1 MKRKISLL
9 IMVLVCLAL
18 VAGILAACNPT
29 GKKVTFYDNFEN
41 GSVYHVSIAEGD
53 AERTMPEDPQKAG
66 YTFAGWYFY
75 NGENSFGRDSYKK
88 FDIGDYD
95 GKEDLSVFARWISA
109 KPEEQQFVVS
119 FYTADGVFLES
130 DIVAR
135 GTALEIPN
143 SLYEQEITGSDS
155 KTFVGWKELSTG
167 KAWFFGAGEAVLT
180 DVDLQPILVE
190 SLNATLTVEEN
201 ISVGA
206 AVAAYDFGNAVKTSE
221 EWLRFEIRDAAT
233 DAIIADNASDE
244 AVPLA
249 YGVNKFEVQGFYETI
264 DGDKQYVGDEWNIT
278 VTRARGEY
286 IAVFNYIEADEGGIK
301 EGTID
306 ENGFIAKPGDDI
318 DLTKEGYNFIGWQ
331 LRNGK
336 AAKFWNFATDKVSA
350 DIFVEEKNY
359 GEVILY
365 ACYEPVPYY
374 VAKFTVGKGETLIGE
389 AEVSVS
395 FDAPAILPTASK
407 KGYTFTGW
415 KSESGELSVGENLA
429 VNGDV
434 AVTTGNWNIECD
446 GAELIFKPIFKLTE
460 YEIIYNLNGGTNN
473 DDNPASYN
481 IESFIKSGE
490 KVDIYLGDPY
500 KLGYTFIAW
509 YDDDNNEVEAISAD
523 STGNKNF
530 TAEWKPTDYSI
541 LWIVDGEVYSDTEY
555 TIEIESVDFPAAPE
569 KDGYTFEGW
578 YDEND
583 NEVTGIPAG
592 STGDKTF
599 WAKWT
604 PKEYA
609 ITYDLGGGTNNNN
622 PALYTIKEG
631 VTLEAPSKDYYEFD
645 GWYDEDG
652 KKVTEIP
659 AGSTGNKV
667 FYAKWTPKK
676 YTITYDYNYEGQTS
690 ESDSYTI
697 ESGATLKNPTRK
709 GYIFCGWYGNEE
721 CTEAFKTGVPQNI
734 RVWAKWT
741 PEEYAINY
749 DLGGGYNNA
758 KNLTSY
764 NIESEI
770 NLKDPYRPG
779 YTFEGWYENA
789 AFEGD
794 AVTVIPS
801 GSTGD
806 KVFYA
811 KWEVINYSITYY
823 VDGEVYSVDDK
834 YSTYNI
840 ETGLDALPAAPEKE
854 GYTFK
859 GWYENAAFEGDAVT
873 VILAGST
880 GAKTFYAKWE
890 EILVEP

>member
-135 GTALEIPN
+135 GSALEIPN
-143 SLYEQEITGSDS
+143 SLYEQEITGSGS

-180 DVDLQPILVE
+180 DADLQPILVE
-190 SLNATLTVEEN
+190 SLNEATLTVERN

-221 EWLRFEIRDAAT
+221 EWLRFEIRDAVT

-264 DGDKQYVGDEWNIT
+264 DGERNYIGNPEEIT
-278 VTRARGEY
+278 VTRTRGEY

-306 ENGFIAKPGDDI
+306 ENGFIAEPDI

-336 AAKFWNFATDKVSA
+336 TAKFWNFATDKVSA
-350 DIFVEEKNY
+350 DIFEEEEKNY

-374 VAKFTVGKGETLIGE
+374 VAKFTVDTEDDDTEDDDTEDGQKMVVNGIESE
-389 AEVSVS
+389 KDSVEVSVS

-407 KGYTFTGW
+407 KGYTFKGW
-415 KSESGELSVGENLA
+415 EYGSGEQQRLLVGKDLA
-429 VNGDV
+429 VNGGV
-434 AVTTGNWNIECD
+434 AVTTGNWKIECD
-446 GAELIFKPIFKLTE
+446 GAELIFKPVFEATE
-460 YEIIYNLNGGTNN
+460 YGIIYNLNGGTNN
-473 DDNPASYN
+473 DNPASYTIEKEVTLKAPSKDYYEFDGWYDNAEFAGAAVETIAKGSTGNKEFWAKWTATKYEITYNLNGGTNDKDNPDSYTIKKGVTLKAPSKDYYEFNGWYDNAAFEGEEVKNIPKDSTGNREFWAKWTLKEYTITYDYNYEGQNSESDSYN
-481 IESFIKSGE
+481 IESGFT
-490 KVDIYLGDPY
+490 LRNPTRT
-500 KLGYTFIAW
+500 GYIFC
-509 YDDDNNEVEAISAD
+509 
-523 STGNKNF
+523 
-530 TAEWKPTDYSI
+530 
-541 LWIVDGEVYSDTEY
+541 
-555 TIEIESVDFPAAPE
+555 
-569 KDGYTFEGW
+569 GW
-578 YDEND
+578 YG
-583 NEVTGIPAG
+583 NEACTEAFEIGAPQNITV
-592 STGDKTF
+592 

-609 ITYDLGGGTNNNN
+609 ITYDLGGG
-622 PALYTIKEG
+622 
-631 VTLEAPSKDYYEFD
+631 
-645 GWYDEDG
+645 
-652 KKVTEIP
+652 
-659 AGSTGNKV
+659 
-667 FYAKWTPKK
+667 
-676 YTITYDYNYEGQTS
+676 
-690 ESDSYTI
+690 
-697 ESGATLKNPTRK
+697 
-709 GYIFCGWYGNEE
+709 
-721 CTEAFKTGVPQNI
+721 
-734 RVWAKWT
+734 
-741 PEEYAINY
+741 
-749 DLGGGYNNA
+749 YNNA
-758 KNLTSY
+758 ANPTSY
-764 NIESEI
+764 NIESVDI
-770 NLKDPYRPG
+770 DLGDPYKPG
-779 YTFEGWYENA
+779 YTFKGWKEDDTTI
-789 AFEGD
+789 E
-794 AVTVIPS
+794 T
-801 GSTGD
+801 GSTGA
-806 KVFYA
+806 KHFTA
-811 KWEVINYSITYY
+811 KWEKINYKITYELN
-823 VDGEVYSVDDK
+823 GGKNSNANPG
-834 YSTYNI
+834 TYTVEDTVI
-840 ETGLDALPAAPEKE
+840 LQDPEKE

-859 GWYENAAFEGDAVT
+859 GWYDNAEFTGSAVT
-873 VILAGST
+873 VIPEGST
-880 GAKTFYAKWE
+880 GDKTFWAKWE
-890 EILVEP
+890 ENVVEPEI

>member
-119 FYTADGVFLES
+119 FYSADGVFLES

-221 EWLRFEIRDAAT
+221 EWLRFEIRDAVT

-264 DGDKQYVGDEWNIT
+264 DGERNYIGDPKEIT
-278 VTRARGEY
+278 VTRTRGEY

-306 ENGFIAKPGDDI
+306 ENGFIAEPDM
-318 DLTKEGYNFIGWQ
+318 DLTKVGYNFIGWQ

-336 AAKFWNFATDKVSA
+336 TAKFWNFATDKVSA
-350 DIFVEEKNY
+350 DIFEEEEKNY

-415 KSESGELSVGENLA
+415 ESESGEQLWVGEDLA
-429 VNGDV
+429 VNGGV
-434 AVTTGNWNIECD
+434 AVTTDNWDIECD
-446 GAELIFKPIFKLTE
+446 GAGLIF
-460 YEIIYNLNGGTNN
+460 Y
-473 DDNPASYN
+473 
-481 IESFIKSGE
+481 
-490 KVDIYLGDPY
+490 
-500 KLGYTFIAW
+500 
-509 YDDDNNEVEAISAD
+509 
-523 STGNKNF
+523 
-530 TAEWKPTDYSI
+530 AE
-541 LWIVDGEVYSDTEY
+541 
-555 TIEIESVDFPAAPE
+555 
-569 KDGYTFEGW
+569 
-578 YDEND
+578 
-583 NEVTGIPAG
+583 
-592 STGDKTF
+592 
-599 WAKWT
+599 
-604 PKEYA
+604 
-609 ITYDLGGGTNNNN
+609 
-622 PALYTIKEG
+622 
-631 VTLEAPSKDYYEFD
+631 
-645 GWYDEDG
+645 
-652 KKVTEIP
+652 
-659 AGSTGNKV
+659 
-667 FYAKWTPKK
+667 
-676 YTITYDYNYEGQTS
+676 
-690 ESDSYTI
+690 
-697 ESGATLKNPTRK
+697 
-709 GYIFCGWYGNEE
+709 
-721 CTEAFKTGVPQNI
+721 
-734 RVWAKWT
+734 
-741 PEEYAINY
+741 
-749 DLGGGYNNA
+749 
-758 KNLTSY
+758 
-764 NIESEI
+764 
-770 NLKDPYRPG
+770 
-779 YTFEGWYENA
+779 
-789 AFEGD
+789 
-794 AVTVIPS
+794 
-801 GSTGD
+801 
-806 KVFYA
+806 
-811 KWEVINYSITYY
+811 WEVITYSITYI
-823 VDGEVYSVDDK
+823 VDNQSYSVDEK
-834 YSTYNI
+834 YAAYNI
-840 ETGLDALPAAPEKE
+840 ETGLAALPAAPEKE

-859 GWYENAAFEGDAVT
+859 GWYDNAAFKGEEVKNIPKGSTDNKVFYAKWTPEEYTITYNLDGGTNAEGNPTKYDVEDDEIKLSDPTKEGYKFLGWYDEDGNKVT
-873 VILAGST
+873 GIHAGST
-880 GAKTFYAKWE
+880 GDKTFWAKWTPE
-890 EILVEP
+890 EYTITYNLGGGYNNAANPTSYNIESDKIILGDPYRPGYTFKGWKEGDATIETGSTGNKNFTAKWDAIDYSILWVVDGEVYSVDETYQTYNIGVERFAGRKTYKERLYLRRLVR

>member
-53 AERTMPEDPQKAG
+53 AERTMPEDPKKAG

-135 GTALEIPN
+135 GSALEIPN

-264 DGDKQYVGDEWNIT
+264 DGERNYIGDSKEIT
-278 VTRARGEY
+278 VTRTRGEY
-286 IAVFNYIEADEGGIK
+286 IAVFNYIEADNGGIE

-306 ENGFIAKPGDDI
+306 KDGYIAKPDI
-318 DLTKEGYNFIGWQ
+318 NLTKKGYNFIGWQ

-336 AAKFWNFATDKVSA
+336 TAKFWNFATDKVSA
-350 DIFVEEKNY
+350 DIFEEEEKNY

-374 VAKFTVGKGETLIGE
+374 VATFTVGKGETLIGE

-407 KGYTFTGW
+407 EGYTFTGW
-415 KSESGELSVGENLA
+415 KSESGEQQLLVGKDLA
-429 VNGDV
+429 VNGGV
-434 AVTTGNWNIECD
+434 AVTTRNWYIECD
-446 GAELIFKPIFKLTE
+446 GAELIFEPM
-460 YEIIYNLNGGTNN
+460 
-473 DDNPASYN
+473 
-481 IESFIKSGE
+481 
-490 KVDIYLGDPY
+490 
-500 KLGYTFIAW
+500 
-509 YDDDNNEVEAISAD
+509 
-523 STGNKNF
+523 
-530 TAEWKPTDYSI
+530 
-541 LWIVDGEVYSDTEY
+541 
-555 TIEIESVDFPAAPE
+555 
-569 KDGYTFEGW
+569 
-578 YDEND
+578 
-583 NEVTGIPAG
+583 
-592 STGDKTF
+592 
-599 WAKWT
+599 
-604 PKEYA
+604 
-609 ITYDLGGGTNNNN
+609 
-622 PALYTIKEG
+622 
-631 VTLEAPSKDYYEFD
+631 
-645 GWYDEDG
+645 
-652 KKVTEIP
+652 
-659 AGSTGNKV
+659 
-667 FYAKWTPKK
+667 
-676 YTITYDYNYEGQTS
+676 
-690 ESDSYTI
+690 
-697 ESGATLKNPTRK
+697 
-709 GYIFCGWYGNEE
+709 
-721 CTEAFKTGVPQNI
+721 
-734 RVWAKWT
+734 
-741 PEEYAINY
+741 
-749 DLGGGYNNA
+749 
-758 KNLTSY
+758 
-764 NIESEI
+764 
-770 NLKDPYRPG
+770 
-779 YTFEGWYENA
+779 
-789 AFEGD
+789 
-794 AVTVIPS
+794 
-801 GSTGD
+801 
-806 KVFYA
+806 
-811 KWEVINYSITYY
+811 WEVITYSITYI
-823 VDGEVYSVDDK
+823 VDNKVDSVTQ
-834 YSTYNI
+834 YTI
-840 ETGLDALPAAPEKE
+840 ETGLDALPEAPEKE

-859 GWYENAAFEGDAVT
+859 G
-873 VILAGST
+873 
-880 GAKTFYAKWE
+880 
-890 EILVEP
+890 

>member
-53 AERTMPEDPQKAG
+53 AERTMPEDPKKAG

-135 GTALEIPN
+135 GSALEIPN
-143 SLYEQEITGSDS
+143 SLYEQEITGSGS

-278 VTRARGEY
+278 VTRTRGEY
-286 IAVFNYIEADEGGIK
+286 IAVFNYLEADDGGIE

-306 ENGFIAKPGDDI
+306 KDGFIAKPDM
-318 DLTKEGYNFIGWQ
+318 DLTKKGYNFIGWQ

-336 AAKFWNFATDKVSA
+336 TAKFWNFATDKVSA

-374 VAKFTVGKGETLIGE
+374 VATFTVGKGETLKGNSV
-389 AEVSVS
+389 VSVMIDS
-395 FDAPAILPTASK
+395 VMKLPTAEKEHYDFIGWETSSFELK
-407 KGYTFTGW
+407 DGENIFIYDDVYDDDYAHAVTCDTWGKICGESISDVTFT
-415 KSESGELSVGENLA
+415 
-429 VNGDV
+429 
-434 AVTTGNWNIECD
+434 
-446 GAELIFKPIFKLTE
+446 PIFEPHKYKIT
-460 YEIIYNLNGGTNN
+460 YELNGGTNSAE
-473 DDNPASYN
+473 NPEISYTVKDGN
-481 IESFIKSGE
+481 I
-490 KVDIYLGDPY
+490 VLQDPV
-500 KLGYTFIAW
+500 KTGYEFTGW
-509 YDDDNNEVEAISAD
+509 YNGQTPVEAI
-523 STGNKNF
+523 
-530 TAEWKPTDYSI
+530 E
-541 LWIVDGEVYSDTEY
+541 
-555 TIEIESVDFPAAPE
+555 
-569 KDGYTFEGW
+569 
-578 YDEND
+578 
-583 NEVTGIPAG
+583 AG
-592 STGDKTF
+592 STGDIELTAEWKIIN
-599 WAKWT
+599 
-604 PKEYA
+604 YN
-609 ITYDLGGGTNNNN
+609 ITYKLNGGTDNDDN
-622 PALYTIKEG
+622 PSEYDIEEETIVLKDPVRRGYTF
-631 VTLEAPSKDYYEFD
+631 L
-645 GWYDEDG
+645 GWYNEDQTL
-652 KKVTEIP
+652 VEVIE
-659 AGSTGNKV
+659 AGSTGDIELT
-667 FYAKWTPKK
+667 AKWKVINYK
-676 YTITYDYNYEGQTS
+676 ITYIANG
-690 ESDSYTI
+690 
-697 ESGATLKNPTRK
+697 
-709 GYIFCGWYGNEE
+709 GNGRLPDDE
-721 CTEAFKTGVPQNI
+721 
-734 RVWAKWT
+734 
-741 PEEYAINY
+741 
-749 DLGGGYNNA
+749 
-758 KNLTSY
+758 Y
-764 NIESEI
+764 NIESSDI
-770 NLKDPYRPG
+770 VLPDLTKDNYD
-779 YTFEGWYENA
+779 FIGWYDA
-789 AFEGD
+789 AGNEVD
-794 AVTVIPS
+794 EIAS
-801 GSTGD
+801 GSVGD
-806 KVFYA
+806 IVLYA
-811 KWEVINYSITYY
+811 KWELTEYIVEY
-823 VDGEVYSVDDK
+823 VFIDENGETV
-834 YSTYNI
+834 
-840 ETGLDALPAAPEKE
+840 TGAVNPNPN
-854 GYTFK
+854 GYTVTDGIKVLSAAEKTGYEFI
-859 GWYENAAFEGDAVT
+859 GWYSDEDCTESAEYIDFSKAVGDRITLYGKFAIEQGT
-873 VILAGST
+873 LN
-880 GAKTFYAKWE
+880 
-890 EILVEP
+890 

>member
-135 GTALEIPN
+135 GSALEIPN
-143 SLYEQEITGSDS
+143 SLYEQEITGSGS

-180 DVDLQPILVE
+180 DADLQPILVE
-190 SLNATLTVEEN
+190 SLNATLTVEGN

-264 DGDKQYVGDEWNIT
+264 DGDKQYVGNERKIT

-306 ENGFIAKPGDDI
+306 ENGFIAKPDI
-318 DLTKEGYNFIGWQ
+318 NLTKKGYNFIGWQ

-336 AAKFWNFATDKVSA
+336 TAKFWNFATDKVSA
-350 DIFVEEKNY
+350 DIFEEEEKNY

-407 KGYTFTGW
+407 KGYTFKGW
-415 KSESGELSVGENLA
+415 EYGSGEQQRLWVENGTLA
-429 VNGDV
+429 VNGNV
-434 AVTTGNWNIECD
+434 AVTTGNWKIECD
-446 GAELIFKPIFKLTE
+446 GAELIFKPIFEATK
-460 YEIIYNLNGGTNN
+460 YEIIYNLNGGTNAEGN
-473 DDNPASYN
+473 PTKYDVEDD
-481 IESFIKSGE
+481 EIKLSDPTKEGY
-490 KVDIYLGDPY
+490 KFLG
-500 KLGYTFIAW
+500 W
-509 YDDDNNEVEAISAD
+509 YDENDTKVTEIHAG
-523 STGNKNF
+523 STGDKNF
-530 TAEWKPTDYSI
+530 TAKWKPTDYSI
-541 LWIVDGEVYSDTEY
+541 LWIVDGEVYSNDKY
-555 TIEIESVDFPAAPE
+555 NIESNSVAFPTAPE
-569 KDGYTFEGW
+569 KKGYTFEGW

-583 NEVTGIPAG
+583 NEVTGIPAD
-592 STGDKTF
+592 STGDKVF
-599 WAKWT
+599 YAKW
-604 PKEYA
+604 KVINFQ
-609 ITYDLGGGTNNNN
+609 ITYELDGGTNNADN
-622 PALYTIKEG
+622 PNLYTIEDDKI
-631 VTLEAPSKDYYEFD
+631 VLSNPTKDGYTFD
-645 GWYDEDG
+645 GWYDENG
-652 KKVTEIP
+652 EEVTGIP
-659 AGSTGNKV
+659 AGSTDN
-667 FYAKWTPKK
+667 
-676 YTITYDYNYEGQTS
+676 
-690 ESDSYTI
+690 
-697 ESGATLKNPTRK
+697 
-709 GYIFCGWYGNEE
+709 
-721 CTEAFKTGVPQNI
+721 
-734 RVWAKWT
+734 
-741 PEEYAINY
+741 
-749 DLGGGYNNA
+749 
-758 KNLTSY
+758 
-764 NIESEI
+764 
-770 NLKDPYRPG
+770 
-779 YTFEGWYENA
+779 
-789 AFEGD
+789 
-794 AVTVIPS
+794 
-801 GSTGD
+801 

>member
-135 GTALEIPN
+135 GSALEIPN

-180 DVDLQPILVE
+180 DADLQPILVE

-221 EWLRFEIRDAAT
+221 EWLRFEIRDAVT
-233 DAIIADNASDE
+233 NAIIADNASDE

-264 DGDKQYVGDEWNIT
+264 DGERNYIGNPEEIT
-278 VTRARGEY
+278 VTRTRGEY

-306 ENGFIAKPGDDI
+306 ENGFIAEPDI

-336 AAKFWNFATDKVSA
+336 TAKFWNFATDKVSA
-350 DIFVEEKNY
+350 DIFEEEEKNY

-374 VAKFTVGKGETLIGE
+374 VATFTVGKGETLIGE

-407 KGYTFTGW
+407 KGYTFKGW
-415 KSESGELSVGENLA
+415 EYGSGEQQRLWVGEDLA

-473 DDNPASYN
+473 NNPAS
-481 IESFIKSGE
+481 
-490 KVDIYLGDPY
+490 
-500 KLGYTFIAW
+500 
-509 YDDDNNEVEAISAD
+509 
-523 STGNKNF
+523 
-530 TAEWKPTDYSI
+530 
-541 LWIVDGEVYSDTEY
+541 
-555 TIEIESVDFPAAPE
+555 
-569 KDGYTFEGW
+569 
-578 YDEND
+578 
-583 NEVTGIPAG
+583 
-592 STGDKTF
+592 
-599 WAKWT
+599 
-604 PKEYA
+604 
-609 ITYDLGGGTNNNN
+609 
-622 PALYTIKEG
+622 YTIKEG

-645 GWYDEDG
+645 GWYDNAAFEGDA
-652 KKVTEIP
+652 VTVIP
-659 AGSTGNKV
+659 ADRTGNRE
-667 FYAKWTPKK
+667 FWAKWTPKE

-697 ESGATLKNPTRK
+697 ESGVTLKNPTRK
-709 GYIFCGWYGNEE
+709 GYIFCGWYGNEA
-721 CTEAFKTGVPQNI
+721 CTEAFEIGAPQNI
-734 RVWAKWT
+734 TVLAKWT
-741 PEEYAINY
+741 PEEYQITY
-749 DLGGGYNNA
+749 ELDGGYNNA
-758 KNLTSY
+758 ANPTSY
-764 NIESEI
+764 NIESDKI
-770 NLKDPYRPG
+770 ILGDPYRHG
-779 YTFEGWYENA
+779 YTFKGWKEDATIETGSTGDKHFTAKWDATDYSILWIVDGEVYSDTEYTIETESVAFPDGEPTKKGYTFDGWYDENG
-789 AFEGD
+789 EK
-794 AVTVIPS
+794 VTGIPS

-840 ETGLDALPAAPEKE
+840 ETGLDALPAAPEKD

-859 GWYENAAFEGDAVT
+859 GWYDNAEFTGSAVT
-873 VILAGST
+873 GIPEGST
-880 GAKTFYAKWE
+880 GDKTFWAKWE
-890 EILVEP
+890 ENVVESEI

>member
-135 GTALEIPN
+135 GSALEIPN
-143 SLYEQEITGSDS
+143 SLYEQEITGSGS

-180 DVDLQPILVE
+180 DADLQPILVE

-264 DGDKQYVGDEWNIT
+264 DGERNYIGNPEEIT
-278 VTRARGEY
+278 VTRTRGEY

-306 ENGFIAKPGDDI
+306 ENGFIAEPDIDLDI

-336 AAKFWNFATDKVSA
+336 TAKFWNFATDKVSA
-350 DIFVEEKNY
+350 DIFEEEEKNY

-374 VAKFTVGKGETLIGE
+374 MATFKVGEGERLIGK

-395 FDAPAILPTASK
+395 FDSPAVLPTASK
-407 KGYTFTGW
+407 EGYTFTGW
-415 KSESGELSVGENLA
+415 KSESGELSVGGEDPDLA

-434 AVTTGNWNIECD
+434 AVTTGNWDIECD
-446 GAELIFKPIFKLTE
+446 GAELIFYAEWEVIT
-460 YEIIYNLNGGTNN
+460 YSITYIV
-473 DDNPASYN
+473 DN
-481 IESFIKSGE
+481 
-490 KVDIYLGDPY
+490 KVDS
-500 KLGYTFIAW
+500 
-509 YDDDNNEVEAISAD
+509 V
-523 STGNKNF
+523 
-530 TAEWKPTDYSI
+530 
-541 LWIVDGEVYSDTEY
+541 TEY
-555 TIEIESVDFPAAPE
+555 TIETESVDFPEEPEKEGYTFEGWYDENGEEVTEISAGSTGNKVFYAEWEFITYSITYIVDNQSYSVTEYTIETESVDFPAAPE
-569 KDGYTFEGW
+569 KNGYTFEGW

-604 PKEYA
+604 PE
-609 ITYDLGGGTNNNN
+609 
-622 PALYTIKEG
+622 E
-631 VTLEAPSKDYYEFD
+631 
-645 GWYDEDG
+645 
-652 KKVTEIP
+652 
-659 AGSTGNKV
+659 
-667 FYAKWTPKK
+667 
-676 YTITYDYNYEGQTS
+676 YTITYN
-690 ESDSYTI
+690 
-697 ESGATLKNPTRK
+697 
-709 GYIFCGWYGNEE
+709 
-721 CTEAFKTGVPQNI
+721 
-734 RVWAKWT
+734 
-741 PEEYAINY
+741 
-749 DLGGGYNNA
+749 LGGGYNHA
-758 KNLTSY
+758 KNPASY
-764 NIESEI
+764 NIESVKIDLE
-770 NLKDPYRPG
+770 DPYRPG
-779 YTFEGWYENA
+779 YTFEGWE
-789 AFEGD
+789 ED
-794 AVTVIPS
+794 DTTIET
-801 GSTGD
+801 GSTGNKNFTAEWKPTD
-806 KVFYA
+806 
-811 KWEVINYSITYY
+811 YSILWI
-823 VDGEVYSVDDK
+823 VDGEVYSNDK
-834 YSTYNI
+834 YNI
-840 ETGLDALPAAPEKE
+840 ESNSVAFPTAPEKE

-859 GWYENAAFEGDAVT
+859 GWYENGNLVKKIEITEDNIGNRIFYAEWEVRTYSITYIVDNQSYSVDKKYATYNIETGLDALPAELEKDGYTFKGWYDNAAFEGDAVM

-880 GAKTFYAKWE
+880 GDKTFWAKWE
-890 EILVEP
+890 ENPVDEPEI

>member
-135 GTALEIPN
+135 GSALEIPN

-180 DVDLQPILVE
+180 DADLQPILVE

-221 EWLRFEIRDAAT
+221 EWLRFEIRDAVT
-233 DAIIADNASDE
+233 NAIIADNASDE

-264 DGDKQYVGDEWNIT
+264 DGERNYIGNPEEIT
-278 VTRARGEY
+278 VTRTRGEY

-306 ENGFIAKPGDDI
+306 ENGFIAEPDI

-336 AAKFWNFATDKVSA
+336 TAKFWNFATDKVSA
-350 DIFVEEKNY
+350 DIFEEEEKNY

-374 VAKFTVGKGETLIGE
+374 VAKFTVDTEDDDTEDDDTEDVDTEDGEKMVVNGKESE
-389 AEVSVS
+389 EVSVEVSVS

-415 KSESGELSVGENLA
+415 ESESGEQLLVGKDLA
-429 VNGDV
+429 VNGGV

-446 GAELIFKPIFKLTE
+446 GAELIFKPLFEATK

-473 DDNPASYN
+473 DDNPASY
-481 IESFIKSGE
+481 
-490 KVDIYLGDPY
+490 
-500 KLGYTFIAW
+500 
-509 YDDDNNEVEAISAD
+509 
-523 STGNKNF
+523 
-530 TAEWKPTDYSI
+530 
-541 LWIVDGEVYSDTEY
+541 
-555 TIEIESVDFPAAPE
+555 TIEKGETLEAPS
-569 KDGYTFEGW
+569 KDYYEFDGW
-578 YDEND
+578 YDEDGEKVTGISEGSIGERTFTAKWTATKYEITYNLNGGTNAEGNPPKYD
-583 NEVTGIPAG
+583 VEDDEIKLSDPTKKGYKFLGWYDEDGNKVTGIPAG

-604 PKEYA
+604 PEEYT
-609 ITYDLGGGTNNNN
+609 ITYNLGGGYNHAKNPASYNIESEEIDLEDPYRPGYTFEGWKEGDATIETGSIGERTFTAKWTATKYEITYNLNGGTNNKDN
-622 PALYTIKEG
+622 P
-631 VTLEAPSKDYYEFD
+631 
-645 GWYDEDG
+645 
-652 KKVTEIP
+652 
-659 AGSTGNKV
+659 
-667 FYAKWTPKK
+667 
-676 YTITYDYNYEGQTS
+676 
-690 ESDSYTI
+690 DSYTI
-697 ESGATLKNPTRK
+697 ESGVTLKNPTRK
-709 GYIFCGWYGNEE
+709 GYIFCGWYGNEA
-721 CTEAFKTGVPQNI
+721 CTEAFETGVPQDI
-734 RVWAKWT
+734 TVWAKWT

-758 KNLTSY
+758 ENPTSY
-764 NIESEI
+764 NIESEEI
-770 NLKDPYRPG
+770 DLEDPYRPG
-779 YTFEGWYENA
+779 YTFKGWYDNA

-794 AVTVIPS
+794 AVM
-801 GSTGD
+801 
-806 KVFYA
+806 
-811 KWEVINYSITYY
+811 
-823 VDGEVYSVDDK
+823 
-834 YSTYNI
+834 
-840 ETGLDALPAAPEKE
+840 
-854 GYTFK
+854 
-859 GWYENAAFEGDAVT
+859 

-880 GAKTFYAKWE
+880 GDKTFWAKWE
-890 EILVEP
+890 EPVVEPEI

>member
-53 AERTMPEDPQKAG
+53 AERTMPEDPKKAG

-88 FDIGDYD
+88 FDIEDYG

-135 GTALEIPN
+135 GSALEIPN

-180 DVDLQPILVE
+180 DADLQPILVE
-190 SLNATLTVEEN
+190 SLNATLTVEGN

-221 EWLRFEIRDAAT
+221 EWLRFEIRDAVT
-233 DAIIADNASDE
+233 NAIIADNASDE

-264 DGDKQYVGDEWNIT
+264 DGERNYIGNPEEIT
-278 VTRARGEY
+278 VTRTRGEY

-306 ENGFIAKPGDDI
+306 ENGFIAEPDI

-336 AAKFWNFATDKVSA
+336 TAKFWNFATDKVSA
-350 DIFVEEKNY
+350 DIFEEGKNY

-374 VAKFTVGKGETLIGE
+374 VATFTVGKGETLIVDGE
-389 AEVSVS
+389 ESDKTSDEVSVS
-395 FDAPAILPTASK
+395 FDSPAILPTASK
-407 KGYTFTGW
+407 EGYTFTGW
-415 KSESGELSVGENLA
+415 EYGSGEQQQLSVENGTLA

-446 GAELIFKPIFKLTE
+446 GDKKFTAVWTPVE
-460 YEIIYNLNGGTNN
+460 YNIKYNLNGGYNN
-473 DDNPASYN
+473 AANPTSYN
-481 IESFIKSGE
+481 IESKEI
-490 KVDIYLGDPY
+490 ILGDPY
-500 KLGYTFIAW
+500 RPGYTFEGW
-509 YDDDNNEVEAISAD
+509 YENDTIIETG
-523 STGNKNF
+523 STGDKNF
-530 TAEWKPTDYSI
+530 TAKWKPTDYSI

-555 TIEIESVDFPAAPE
+555 TIETESVNFPAAP
-569 KDGYTFEGW
+569 K
-578 YDEND
+578 
-583 NEVTGIPAG
+583 
-592 STGDKTF
+592 
-599 WAKWT
+599 
-604 PKEYA
+604 
-609 ITYDLGGGTNNNN
+609 
-622 PALYTIKEG
+622 
-631 VTLEAPSKDYYEFD
+631 
-645 GWYDEDG
+645 
-652 KKVTEIP
+652 
-659 AGSTGNKV
+659 
-667 FYAKWTPKK
+667 
-676 YTITYDYNYEGQTS
+676 
-690 ESDSYTI
+690 
-697 ESGATLKNPTRK
+697 
-709 GYIFCGWYGNEE
+709 
-721 CTEAFKTGVPQNI
+721 
-734 RVWAKWT
+734 
-741 PEEYAINY
+741 
-749 DLGGGYNNA
+749 
-758 KNLTSY
+758 
-764 NIESEI
+764 
-770 NLKDPYRPG
+770 
-779 YTFEGWYENA
+779 
-789 AFEGD
+789 
-794 AVTVIPS
+794 
-801 GSTGD
+801 
-806 KVFYA
+806 
-811 KWEVINYSITYY
+811 
-823 VDGEVYSVDDK
+823 
-834 YSTYNI
+834 
-840 ETGLDALPAAPEKE
+840 KE

-859 GWYENAAFEGDAVT
+859 GWYENGNLVEKIEITEDNIGNR
-873 VILAGST
+873 I
-880 GAKTFYAKWE
+880 FYAKWE
-890 EILVEP
+890 ENVVEP

>member
-53 AERTMPEDPQKAG
+53 AERTMPKDPQKAG

-135 GTALEIPN
+135 GSALEIPN
-143 SLYEQEITGSDS
+143 SLYEQEITGSGS

-180 DVDLQPILVE
+180 DADLQPILVE
-190 SLNATLTVEEN
+190 SLNATLTVEGN

-221 EWLRFEIRDAAT
+221 EWLRFEIRDAVT
-233 DAIIADNASDE
+233 NAIIADNASDE

-249 YGVNKFEVQGFYETI
+249 YGDNKFEVQGFYETI
-264 DGDKQYVGDEWNIT
+264 DGERNYIGNPKEIT
-278 VTRARGEY
+278 VTRTRGEY
-286 IAVFNYIEADEGGIK
+286 IAVFNYIEADNGRIK

-336 AAKFWNFATDKVSA
+336 TAKFWNFATDKVSA
-350 DIFVEEKNY
+350 DIFEEEEKNY

-374 VAKFTVGKGETLIGE
+374 VAKFMVGKGETLIGE

-415 KSESGELSVGENLA
+415 ESESGEQLWVGEDLA
-429 VNGDV
+429 VNGGV
-434 AVTTGNWNIECD
+434 AVTTDNWDIECD
-446 GAELIFKPIFKLTE
+446 GAGLIFYAEWEVIT
-460 YEIIYNLNGGTNN
+460 YSITYIV
-473 DDNPASYN
+473 DNQSYSVDEKYAAYN
-481 IESFIKSGE
+481 IE
-490 KVDIYLGDPY
+490 
-500 KLGYTFIAW
+500 
-509 YDDDNNEVEAISAD
+509 
-523 STGNKNF
+523 TGL
-530 TAEWKPTDYSI
+530 AA
-541 LWIVDGEVYSDTEY
+541 L
-555 TIEIESVDFPAAPE
+555 PAAPE
-569 KDGYTFEGW
+569 KEGYTFKGWYDNAAFKGEEVKNIPKGSTDNKVFYAKWTPEEYTITYNLDGGTNAEGNPTKYDVEDDEIKLSDPTKEGYKFLGW
-578 YDEND
+578 YDEDGNK
-583 NEVTGIPAG
+583 VTGIHAG

-604 PKEYA
+604 PE
-609 ITYDLGGGTNNNN
+609 
-622 PALYTIKEG
+622 E
-631 VTLEAPSKDYYEFD
+631 
-645 GWYDEDG
+645 
-652 KKVTEIP
+652 
-659 AGSTGNKV
+659 
-667 FYAKWTPKK
+667 
-676 YTITYDYNYEGQTS
+676 YTITYN
-690 ESDSYTI
+690 
-697 ESGATLKNPTRK
+697 
-709 GYIFCGWYGNEE
+709 
-721 CTEAFKTGVPQNI
+721 
-734 RVWAKWT
+734 
-741 PEEYAINY
+741 
-749 DLGGGYNNA
+749 LGGGYNNA
-758 KNLTSY
+758 ANPTSY
-764 NIESEI
+764 NIESGKI
-770 NLKDPYRPG
+770 ILGDPYRPG
-779 YTFEGWYENA
+779 YTFEGWK
-789 AFEGD
+789 EGD
-794 AVTVIPS
+794 ATIE
-801 GSTGD
+801 TGNTGN
-806 KVFYA
+806 KNFTA
-811 KWEVINYSITYY
+811 KWKVITYSITYI
-823 VDGEVYSVDDK
+823 VDNKVDSVTKYTIETETESVDFPTAPEKEGYTFKGWYENGKLVEKIEITEDNIGNRIFYAEWEVRTYSITYIVDNQSYSVDEK
-834 YSTYNI
+834 YATYNI

-854 GYTFK
+854 GYTFE
-859 GWYENAAFEGDAVT
+859 GWYNNAAFEGDAVM

-880 GAKTFYAKWE
+880 GDKTFWAKWE
-890 EILVEP
+890 EPVVEPEI